1 MFLDQIIFQLFNIN
15 QVFAQ
20 EQNST
25 NLEPTPLLQNP
36 LGQLGGSGADI
47 DSLEDLIVRILEIIV
62 QIGIPVIALFIIYSG
77 FLFVAAQGNP
87 QKLKQ
92 AKNTLLYTLIGAAV
106 ILASTVIAKAIS
118 GTIADLAR

>member
-1 MFLDQIIFQLFNIN
+1 MFLDQIIFQIFNIN
-15 QVFAQ
+15 KVFAQ
-20 EQNST
+20 EQNSA

-106 ILASTVIAKAIS
+106 VLASTVIAKAIS